1 MFIVT
6 DDFIKQTAKI
16 LAGARQYF
24 YIASYV
30 ITAPSEKDG
39 PAYRELWDA
48 IRGACARGVKVRI
61 FCDSGHSSTFIN
73 AWNFKNRQLIDIKGL
88 EIRGYAKS
96 QRMHAKF
103 WTCDNEACYVGS
115 HNLTHG
121 GTFINSEL
129 GLILFNREIAMQLA
143 NIHRLWWGRG
153 NVA

>member
-6 DDFIKQTAKI
+6 DDFIKQTSLI
-16 LAGARQYF
+16 LEGSRQYF

-39 PAYRELWDA
+39 AAYRGLWDA
-48 IRGACARGVKVRI
+48 IRRACERGVQLRI
-61 FCDSGHSSTFIN
+61 FCDSGASSSFVTDWNLRNRKLIN
-73 AWNFKNRQLIDIKGL
+73 IRGL
-88 EIRGYAKS
+88 EVRGYARS

-103 WTCDNEACYVGS
+103 WVCDNEACYVGS

-129 GLILFNREIAMQLA
+129 GLIQFNSEIASQLT